1 MPPDL
6 AASFA
11 AHGWLHLPGHLLP
24 PVVSDLR
31 AASARLLAPTLLAA
45 RQAPSSPTVLQL
57 PEPEQR
63 APIFGAPTLTGP
75 LAALARE
82 LLCCARVQHLESVL
96 LVKPPRCTGR
106 VGWHRDHT
114 YLGFLDRPVVT
125 LRLAITAEPEASGCL
140 EVLDGS
146 HRWPATERLRVGAD
160 QLGDDT
166 TASLGEDPEATVAAH
181 RRALP
186 SVPGDLTAHHGLL
199 VHGSGP
205 NPTAQPRVTLLLRLA
220 DAASRVDLGAL
231 DADGR
236 ARVRTTPDAHLDP
249 ATFPILP

>member
-1 MPPDL
+1 M
-6 AASFA
+6 
-11 AHGWLHLPGHLLP
+11 
-24 PVVSDLR
+24 VSDLR
-31 AASARLLAPTLLAA
+31 VASARLLAPTLLAA
-45 RQAPSSPTVLQL
+45 QQAPSSSTVLQL
-57 PEPEQR
+57 PEPSQR
-63 APIFGAPTLTGP
+63 EPIFGAPALTGP
-75 LAALARE
+75 VAVLART
-82 LLCCARVQHLESVL
+82 LLGCARVQQLESVL

-125 LRLAITAEPEASGCL
+125 LRIAITAEPEATGCL

-166 TASLGEDPEATVAAH
+166 TASLGDDPEATVAAH
-181 RRALP
+181 RRAPP
-186 SVPGDLTAHHGLL
+186 SVAGDLTAHHGLL

-205 NPTAQPRVTLLLRLA
+205 NPTPQPRVTLLLRLA
-220 DAASRVDLGAL
+220 DADSRVELRVL
-231 DADGR
+231 DVHDR